1 MNGGLTFRVRGYF
14 RSQTLHAG
22 NMPAKQAM
30 RGKLAGS
37 LEKLRL
43 LMVYCRSESSS
54 SPKLSSAELTDLR
67 SGLAVRIAYALSAKD
82 VAGAVCQTN
91 ILDYRSKSGDA
102 HFGPPLSSV
111 EVYLKG
117 EEGDMA
123 LDEPRGKIVVRGP
136 AVVGGETGMELTGRV
151 GGDNTLSLV

>member
-1 MNGGLTFRVRGYF
+1 MNGGLAFRVRGYF
-14 RSQTLHAG
+14 RRQTLHAG

-30 RGKLAGS
+30 LGKLAGS

-43 LMVYCRSESSS
+43 LMVYCRPESSS
-54 SPKLSSAELTDLR
+54 SPKLSSTDLMDLR
-67 SGLAVRIAYALSAKD
+67 SGFGIRIAYALSAKN

-111 EVYLKG
+111 EVCLMG
-117 EEGDMA
+117 EEADMA
-123 LDEPRGKIVVRGP
+123 LDEPRGRIVVKGP
-136 AVVGGETGMELTGRV
+136 AVVGGKTGMELVGMV